1 MPFVSSNS
9 SLPRAVVTGY
19 CAVHQ
24 QHHAEGRHWLEHSSR
39 KPLNLRNLS
48 ERLPQNENE
57 FEELSRKW
65 WERFFSCG
73 IIDELVSC
81 GLWRENRLTVDPG
94 RVGVCFSS
102 SKGRP
107 ADWEVS
113 KANFENS
120 VFGDSIYN
128 GTCDWAL
135 REVLQLTGAQGKRSC
150 PVAACASGAH
160 AVALAAQWIAD
171 GQCDVVICGAIEAE
185 LAPLVLAGY
194 RSLGAL
200 SLSQV
205 MRPFDVARDGFV
217 PATGGA
223 CLVLE
228 NENLARK
235 RQTSLFGAVSGWSF
249 LSDSTSLT
257 GSDISGVPI
266 SRGIEDALKRA
277 GKKPN
282 AVDYVNAHGT
292 GTRMNDEIEARGIER
307 VLGDRVRV
315 SSTKAITGHTL
326 GAAGAIEAVLC
337 LQAIEQWYAPPNL
350 NLTERDESCRINILE
365 TGRDMKMRT
374 ALSLSYGFGGHI
386 GVLVLEETN
395 A

>member
-24 QHHAEGRHWLEHSSR
+24 QHHAEGRNWLEHSSL
-39 KPLNLRNLS
+39 KPLDLRNLP
-48 ERLPQNENE
+48 ELPPQNENE

-107 ADWEVS
+107 ADWEAS

-120 VFGDSIYN
+120 VFGDSIFN

-185 LAPLVLAGY
+185 LAPLILAGY

-200 SLSQV
+200 SLKRV
-205 MRPFDVARDGFV
+205 MRPFDAARDGFV

-223 CLVLE
+223 CLILE
-228 NENLARK
+228 SEAHARQ
-235 RQTSLFGAVSGWSF
+235 RQEKILGSISGWSF
-249 LSDSTSLT
+249 LGDSTSLT
-257 GSDISGVPI
+257 GLEPSGISI
-266 SRGIEDALKRA
+266 SRAIEDALSKARYWSE
-277 GKKPN
+277 GN
-282 AVDYVNAHGT
+282 VRIDYVNAHGT
-292 GTRMNDEIEARGIER
+292 ATRMNDEIEARAIER
-307 VLGDRVRV
+307 ALGAQVPV
-315 SSTKAITGHTL
+315 SSTKSLTGHTL
-326 GAAGAIEAVLC
+326 GAAGAIEAVFC
-337 LQAIEQWYAPPNL
+337 LLAMQQGYALPNL
-350 NLTERDESCRINILE
+350 NLSQQDTACPINILQE
-365 TGRDMKMRT
+365 GQDMEIKNT
-374 ALSLSYGFGGHI
+374 LSLSYGFGGHI
-386 GVLVLEETN
+386 GALLLTH
-395 A
+395 